1 MQYKLILRRCLPTC
15 MIPDEIIRRRIP
27 PAYGYRIPHSEFTD
41 QQDPSLLES
50 DGYSS
55 RVENPHTSKNVTFN
69 AEDRDGSRHIESED
83 SINRSKIVSSS
94 VFPGVYSRRIAGDQ
108 SVIASDIRKYLS
120 SIHLNPTG
128 SGSFFERRQRVTKP
142 TSLF

>member
-1 MQYKLILRRCLPTC
+1 

-27 PAYGYRIPHSEFTD
+27 PAYGYKIPHSEFTD
-41 QQDPSLLES
+41 QQDPSLLEP
-50 DGYSS
+50 DGYYS
-55 RVENPHTSKNVTFN
+55 RAENPHTSKNVTFN
-69 AEDRDGSRHIESED
+69 AEDRDGSQHIESED
-83 SINRSKIVSSS
+83 GINGSKKIVSSN